1 MKLAYLITAY
11 KDAGSLL
18 ELAEMFA
25 QSGYVYIHIDKK
37 SRTITEEDIEAL
49 NRIPNCV
56 AIRKYDIN
64 WGGFNHVKAIL
75 ELVMMAVANEDVSYI
90 HMLTGEDFPLVP
102 LQQLEEEFLSCDRIY
117 MTYIGPENL
126 PETVTVR
133 YRYYN
138 WFQDRNVKNKLLWS
152 VQDMTVKLQKFCGVC
167 REGIGEFTRIYK
179 GLVYISMPK
188 DAAAYVVEYVACHEE
203 FWEELYKCQVP
214 EEFFFQTLFMNHET
228 WSQQVE
234 NRELRYMDW
243 SKGDGASPVYLADD
257 DYEKIKASGCLF
269 ARKFHPE
276 LSKGLRN
283 RLRRDVCGSDGKE
296 SDQ

>member
-11 KDAGSLL
+11 KDAGSLF

-25 QSGYVYIHIDKK
+25 KNAYVYIHVDQK
-37 SRTITEEDIEAL
+37 SRTITDEDIEKL
-49 NRIPNCV
+49 NHISGCT
-56 AIRKYDIN
+56 AIRKYDIK

-75 ELVMMAVANEDVSYI
+75 ELVMMVVANSDVSYI
-90 HMLTGEDFPLVP
+90 HMLTGEDFPLVSP
-102 LQQLEEEFLSCDRIY
+102 EKLDAQFRDCDNIY
-117 MTYIGPENL
+117 MSYIKPEDL

-138 WFQDRNVKNKLLWS
+138 WFQDKNVKNKVLWS
-152 VQDMTVKLQKFCGVC
+152 LQHMTVKLQKLCGVF

-188 DAAAYVVEYVACHEE
+188 EAAAYVVEYLARHEE

-228 WSQQVE
+228 WSHQVVD
-234 NRELRYMDW
+234 RELRYMDW
-243 SKGDGASPVYLADD
+243 SKGDGASPAYLTEE
-257 DYEKIKASGCLF
+257 DYDKVKASGCLF

-276 LSKGLRN
+276 LSKGLRE
-283 RLRRDVCGSDGKE
+283 RLKSE
-296 SDQ
+296 IHE